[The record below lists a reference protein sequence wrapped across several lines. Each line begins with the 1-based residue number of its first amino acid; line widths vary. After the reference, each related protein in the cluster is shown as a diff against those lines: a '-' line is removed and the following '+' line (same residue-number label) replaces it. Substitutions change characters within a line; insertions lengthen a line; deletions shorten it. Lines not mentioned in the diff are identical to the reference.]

1 MSTIEELTD
10 QLERERRLRA
20 MRDALDV
27 NVDEMIAAVIACRRT
42 AAKEIRRLRV
52 SLHAEMKKTARRSS
66 EEGGIGEA
74 ANDRH
79 EERNYCSAGN
89 VDRRS
94 RVTPLFL
101 FGNKT
106 KNSLLDLIVLIS
118 ITRPRYAAASRSTRA
133 CC

>member
-52 SLHAEMKKTARRSS
+52 SLHAEMKKTARLKKAVSAKRQTIDMKN
-66 EEGGIGEA
+66 GIIARLETLI
-74 ANDRH
+74 
-79 EERNYCSAGN
+79 
-89 VDRRS
+89 VDR
-94 RVTPLFL
+94 V
-101 FGNKT
+101 
-106 KNSLLDLIVLIS
+106 
-118 ITRPRYAAASRSTRA
+118 
-133 CC
+133 